1 MNDVS
6 APARRPSGVAARLH
20 DAAALGPTVSFEL
33 YPPRTPAANET
44 LWSTIAR
51 LAEATP
57 DFFSVTYGAS
67 GSSRETSRAV
77 VQWILAHTSAP
88 AVAHLTCIGAPRP
101 EVQGIASRLLADGVR
116 DFLALRGDP
125 PAGVTDWQPHPDG
138 LERASELVSLLRE
151 IEPASEG
158 AALSIGVAASPAAV
172 PPGTAP
178 GDELCGDLQALLAKQ
193 AAGGDY
199 AITQVFFDPED
210 YTRYVGVARDAGVTI
225 PLLPGIVP
233 LNDPAR
239 LRRLQEISGVPVPA
253 SILAR
258 LDAETDELR
267 RRAAG
272 TAMGVELAEAV
283 LAAGAPGLHV
293 YTFNQHRAA
302 LELLAGA
309 HLDGRSHAPRTGADL
324 AGRPVGASLT

>member
-1 MNDVS
+1 MNDVP
-6 APARRPSGVAARLH
+6 APARRPSGVAARLQ
-20 DAAALGPTVSFEL
+20 DAVALGPTVSFEL

-101 EVQGIASRLLADGVR
+101 EVQGIAAGLLADGVR

-125 PAGVTDWQPHPDG
+125 PAGATDWQPHPDG

-158 AALSIGVAASPAAV
+158 AALSIGVAATPAAV
-172 PPGTAP
+172 PPGTLP

-193 AAGGDY
+193 AGGADY

-210 YTRYVGVARDAGVTI
+210 YTRYTGVARAAGVTI

-283 LAAGAPGLHV
+283 LQAGAPGLHV

-309 HLDGRSHAPRTGADL
+309 HLDARSRAPRTDADL
-324 AGRPVGASLT
+324 AGSSVSAALT

>member
-1 MNDVS
+1 MDDAS
-6 APARRPSGVAARLH
+6 PATRPRSGVAARLH
-20 DAAALGPTVSFEL
+20 AATELGPTVSFEL
-33 YPPRTPAANET
+33 YPPRTPAAGQN
-44 LWSTIAR
+44 LWQTIDR
-51 LAEATP
+51 LAEVTP

-77 VQWILAHTSAP
+77 VQWILANTAAP
-88 AVAHLTCIGAPRP
+88 AVAHLTCIGAPEH
-101 EVQGIASRLLADGVR
+101 EVREVAARLLEDGVR

-125 PAGVTDWQPHPDG
+125 PAGATDWRPHPDG
-138 LERASELVSLLRE
+138 LQRASQLVTLLRGTE
-151 IEPASEG
+151 QASG
-158 AALSIGVAASPAAV
+158 RGPLSIGVAATPAAV
-172 PPGTAP
+172 LPGTVP

-193 AAGGDY
+193 AAGADY
-199 AITQVFFDPED
+199 AITQVFFESAD
-210 YTRYVGVARDAGVTI
+210 YTRYVEVARGAGVSI

-239 LRRLQEISGVPVPA
+239 LRRLQEISGVPVP
-253 SILAR
+253 SWILGR

-293 YTFNQHRAA
+293 YTFNQHRPA
-302 LELLAGA
+302 LELLAAA
-309 HLDGRSHAPRTGADL
+309 HL
-324 AGRPVGASLT
+324 AGRPDAVPR